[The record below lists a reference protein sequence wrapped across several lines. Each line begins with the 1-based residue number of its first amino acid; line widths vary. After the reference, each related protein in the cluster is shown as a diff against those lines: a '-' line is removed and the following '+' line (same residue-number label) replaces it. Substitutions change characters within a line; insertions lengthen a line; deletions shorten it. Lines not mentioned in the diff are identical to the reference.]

1 MHRFYLNSSAKKNN
15 VVYFPNDTSS
25 QIKKVLR
32 LRKGDEVIVFNG
44 DGVDY
49 KVVLEVVDN
58 KTSIGSVVSTAN
70 SLKEPEIFITLYQAL
85 LRPERY
91 EYALQKGVEVGI
103 SKFVPFTSE
112 RTEFSDPGDFK
123 IARWERIIKEASEQ
137 SGRSLVPQL
146 SQTIEFSDL
155 ITKFGPVALIPW
167 EEEKKQ
173 SISNILSDL
182 HQNQPMKGASVDI
195 VIGPVG
201 GFTSQEV
208 SDAVVGGA
216 ISVSLGG
223 RILRAET
230 AGIVAAVAVLYEFED
245 M

>member
-1 MHRFYLNSSAKKNN
+1 MHRFYLDSSAIQNN
-15 VVYFPNDTSS
+15 SVYFPNDISS
-25 QIKKVLR
+25 QIKRVLR
-32 LRKGDEVIVFNG
+32 LRIGDEVIVFNG

-49 KVVLEVVDN
+49 KVILEVVDT
-58 KTSIGSVVSTAN
+58 KTSIGSVVSTVN

-112 RTEFSDPGDFK
+112 RTEFSDPGDSK
-123 IARWERIIKEASEQ
+123 ITRWKRIIKEASEQ

-155 ITKFGPVALIPW
+155 ITNFNPVALIPW
-167 EEEKKQ
+167 EEEKEE
-173 SISNILSDL
+173 SISSILSDL
-182 HQNQPMKGASVDI
+182 NRNQVMKGSSIDI
-195 VIGPVG
+195 IIGPVG
-201 GFTSQEV
+201 GFTPEEV
-208 SDAVVGGA
+208 SDAVGSGA

-230 AGIVAAVAVLYEFED
+230 AGIVAAVAVLYEFKD

>member
-1 MHRFYLNSSAKKNN
+1 MHRFYLDSSVIQNNS
-15 VVYFPNDTSS
+15 VYFPSDISS
-25 QIKKVLR
+25 QIKRVLR
-32 LRKGDEVIVFNG
+32 LRIGDEVIVFNG

-49 KVVLEVVDN
+49 KVVLEAVDSN
-58 KTSIGSVVSTAN
+58 ASVGAIISTVN
-70 SLKEPEIFITLYQAL
+70 GLREPEIFITLYQAL

-103 SKFVPFTSE
+103 SKFVPFTCE
-112 RTEFSDPGDFK
+112 WTEFSNPGESK
-123 IARWERIIKEASEQ
+123 ITRWERIIKEASEQ

-146 SQTIEFSDL
+146 SQTIEFSNL
-155 ITKFGPVALIPW
+155 IANLSPIALIPW
-167 EEEKKQ
+167 EEEKKE
-173 SISNILSDL
+173 SITAILSDL
-182 HQNQPMKGASVDI
+182 HQNQAMKGSSVDI
-195 VIGPVG
+195 VIGPAG

-208 SDAVVGGA
+208 SDAVEGGA

-230 AGIVAAVAVLYEFED
+230 AGIVAAVSVLYEFKD